1 MKARFDVK
9 QQPVKV
15 VENND
20 EAYVFI
26 CLNEEEKEETI
37 TYIIYPEE
45 PEDTSDD
52 VDPGFSVDPI
62 PDDDSDDTGDD
73 SSLSSETDEATDEN
87 DEVNSGEINEEISVL
102 EETIEGEGEGEIEES
117 NDTEDSGIIENTVV
131 VKYYEYD
138 YNEFHDKKDNLDL
151 DDIQANP
158 ENYLD
163 YSPSQKTEESNL
175 EEDFNSLK
183 AQFDEM
189 KETIER
195 GLSL

>member
-9 QQPVKV
+9 QPPVKI

-45 PEDTSDD
+45 PEEPEDINDD
-52 VDPGFSVDPI
+52 IDPGFSVDPI
-62 PDDDSDDTGDD
+62 PDDNIDFEIDDE
-73 SSLSSETDEATDEN
+73 SNNKVVEL
-87 DEVNSGEINEEISVL
+87 EEISDGSDVD
-102 EETIEGEGEGEIEES
+102 ES
-117 NDTEDSGIIENTVV
+117 SESENTVI

-138 YNEFHDKKDNLDL
+138 YNEFHDKKNNLDL
-151 DDIQANP
+151 EDVQAHP

-163 YSPSQKTEESNL
+163 YSPSQKTEEDNL
-175 EEDFNSLK
+175 KEDFNSLK
-183 AQFDEM
+183 ARFDEM
-189 KETIER
+189 KEVIER
-195 GLSL
+195 GLVV

>member
-9 QQPVKV
+9 QQPVKI

-73 SSLSSETDEATDEN
+73 SSLSSGTDEATDEN
-87 DEVNSGEINEEISVL
+87 DEVNYGENNEEISVL
-102 EETIEGEGEGEIEES
+102 EETIEGEIEKS
-117 NDTEDSGIIENTVV
+117 NEVEDSGITENTVV

-189 KETIER
+189 KEAIER
-195 GLSL
+195 VLSL

>member
-9 QQPVKV
+9 QQPVKI

-52 VDPGFSVDPI
+52 VAPGFS
-62 PDDDSDDTGDD
+62 
-73 SSLSSETDEATDEN
+73 
-87 DEVNSGEINEEISVL
+87 
-102 EETIEGEGEGEIEES
+102 
-117 NDTEDSGIIENTVV
+117 
-131 VKYYEYD
+131 YEYD

-189 KETIER
+189 KEAIER